1 MKKVIASLAVFGSVL
16 IATPAFA
23 YEVKSGDTLS
33 EIAKDNDT
41 SVQTI
46 LDLNSEIANKNL
58 IFVGQN
64 LNLDGEGNEAQVK
77 GEIQTNPES
86 SESSSS
92 SNSSE
97 STQSSSSESSNS
109 NESTQSSSSESSGSN
124 ESTQSSSSESSNS
137 DEGNATTMNVE
148 ATAYTAFCEGCSGVT
163 YTGIDLRANPDQK
176 VIAVDP
182 DVIPLGSKVYVEGY
196 GEAIAGDIGGA
207 INGNKIDLFMENH
220 DDAIQFGRQ
229 NLTIHVYE

>member
-1 MKKVIASLAVFGSVL
+1 MKKVIASLAVLSSVL

-41 SVQTI
+41 SVQNI
-46 LDLNSEIANKNL
+46 LDLNSDITNKNL
-58 IFVGQN
+58 IFVGQH

-77 GEIQTNPES
+77 GEIQTNPETTESNESSNS
-86 SESSSS
+86 SESQSS
-92 SNSSE
+92 SSE
-97 STQSSSSESSNS
+97 STQSSSSESSSS
-109 NESTQSSSSESSGSN
+109 NESTQSSSN
-124 ESTQSSSSESSNS
+124 ESSNS
-137 DEGNATTMNVE
+137 DQGDATTMNVE

-182 DVIPLGSKVYVEGY
+182 SVIPLGSKVYVEGY

-207 INGNKIDLFMENH
+207 IKGNKIDLFMPNH

-229 NLTIHVYE
+229 NVTIHVYE